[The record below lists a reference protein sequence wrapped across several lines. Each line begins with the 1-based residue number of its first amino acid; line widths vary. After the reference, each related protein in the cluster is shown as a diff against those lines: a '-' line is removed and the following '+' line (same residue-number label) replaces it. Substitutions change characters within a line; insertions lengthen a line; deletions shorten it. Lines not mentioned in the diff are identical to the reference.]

1 MQDELRTERNVGFF
15 QAENLIIDSEDFTMA
30 EKMAYLTLVRYADR
44 DNKAFPGIATLAKK
58 MGCGETTVRKAL
70 KGLEKKGVLRIEERK
85 KADGSRTSNLYT
97 IVGVVNKEEE
107 KQRQEKFQA
116 ELEKKVEEKVTE
128 YKEKEEKRVRQEIA
142 EEFKRS
148 IEETIKALEE
158 EKATEQKETDREKRI
173 METILKRKE
182 MFINASN
189 KNFSDRPTGGDV
201 RRLEENR
208 QRILQQQDS

>member
-1 MQDELRTERNVGFF
+1 MQDNLRDRRNLGFF
-15 QAENLIIDSEDFTMA
+15 QIENALVDSEEFTMA
-30 EKMAYLTLVRYADR
+30 EKMAYMVLVRYAGK
-44 DNKAFPGIATLAKK
+44 DNAAFPSVATLAKK
-58 MGCGETTVRKAL
+58 MGCGETTARKAI
-70 KGLEKKGVLRIEERK
+70 KGLEEKGVITKETRK
-85 KADGSRTSNLYT
+85 KSNGGNQSNLYT
-97 IVGVVNKEEE
+97 IIGVVNKEEE

-116 ELEKKVEEKVTE
+116 ELEKKVEEVKKE

-142 EEFKRS
+142 EEFERS

-158 EKATEQKETDREKRI
+158 EKATEEAETKREKRI

-189 KNFSDRPTGGDV
+189 KNFSDRPACSDV
-201 RRLEENR
+201 GRLEENR